1 MPYSSGA
8 LPPPREA
15 SKHSAL
21 RRQGY
26 LVLSPTA
33 WVTIERLTQQMLWLV
48 FLAPILGPR
57 PYGLYTIVMVFVGFS
72 ELVLIESATEAL
84 VTVDKLD
91 NLHATTANL
100 AAGAIGPRDVPLRPC
115 DGVLFHDDEI
125 TVWCGFL
132 LHYQFIGIVG
142 ATDCGSAAIPVIQAV
157 GRSLDRR
164 FDDWQYIRNRPGGCW
179 RWRLGT
185 SAASAC
191 PAGCGVHNR
200 MDIGAN
206 SARFEKHPFQR
217 DATGLDEYLLGAA
230 DEFSATEYSTT
241 HHRLH
246 GQQLLQLGVLVF
258 E

>member
-8 LPPPREA
+8 LPPSREA

-48 FLAPILGPR
+48 FLAPSLGPH

-142 ATDCGSAAIPVIQAV
+142 ATDYGSAAIPVIQAV

-164 FDDWQYIRNRPGGCW
+164 FDDWQYTSKSS
-179 RWRLGT
+179 WRLLALAFG
-185 SAASAC
+185 
-191 PAGCGVHNR
+191 H
-200 MDIGAN
+200 
-206 SARFEKHPFQR
+206 
-217 DATGLDEYLLGAA
+217 
-230 DEFSATEYSTT
+230 
-241 HHRLH
+241 
-246 GQQLLQLGVLVF
+246 
-258 E
+258 